1 MTRPADLVDTVKNV
15 TTTTPLKGEK
25 IELAQSGDMHTLTK
39 PKDNKFGLIR
49 AVLTWTQ
56 PPSVARAT
64 GFLGRILPKRQPKVD
79 LDIGCLYE
87 LTDGSRG
94 CIQGLGNLY
103 GALEEAPFIKLN
115 ADDQSGSSRGEQLAI
130 NAHDWSQFKRIIIY
144 AYLYDGVAAWDYVD
158 AQISLRIPQKPIFK
172 ITPTSYEYGKG
183 MCAIVEL
190 SNVKGDMVI
199 KNLTEYYP
207 GHSEMDYAH
216 GFGLRWIIKDK

>member
-1 MTRPADLVDTVKNV
+1 MTRPADLIDTVKDV
-15 TTTTPLKGEK
+15 KTTAPKKGTPILLEN
-25 IELAQSGDMHTLTK
+25 AGDVHTI
-39 PKDNKFGLIR
+39 PAPEEGKFGLIR
-49 AVLTWTQ
+49 AILKWTQ
-56 PPSVARAT
+56 PPGVPRAS
-64 GFLGRILPKRQPKVD
+64 GFIGRMLPKRQPKVD

-87 LTDGSRG
+87 LSNGTRG

-103 GALEEAPFIKLN
+103 GALEKAPFIKLT
-115 ADDQSGSSRGEQLAI
+115 ADDKSGESKGEELVI
-130 NAHDWSQFKRIIIY
+130 NAHDWSHFKRIIIY

-158 AQISLRIPQKPIFK
+158 AQISLRIPQQPIFK

-190 SNVKGDMVI
+190 SNKDGDLHI

-216 GFGLRWIIKDK
+216 GFGLRWVIKDK